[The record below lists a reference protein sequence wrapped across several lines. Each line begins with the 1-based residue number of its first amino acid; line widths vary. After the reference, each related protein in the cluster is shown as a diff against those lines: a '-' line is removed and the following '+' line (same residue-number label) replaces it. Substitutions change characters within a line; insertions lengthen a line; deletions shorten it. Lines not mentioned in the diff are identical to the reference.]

1 MNRPG
6 LLTPRKELQMSF
18 RHRPNRQF
26 DENFPE
32 PTSAEL
38 GDGMPVGDPRTMQ
51 GLHIASQNVL
61 RLATQT
67 YNAAARGDDTAVH
80 AARASLEQQLGL
92 ATRLIAE
99 LLSSGTD
106 QPTMH

>member
-1 MNRPG
+1 
-6 LLTPRKELQMSF
+6 MSF
-18 RHRPNRQF
+18 RYRPNRQF
-26 DENFPE
+26 DESLPE
-32 PTSAEL
+32 PASTDP
-38 GDGMPVGDPRTMQ
+38 GDAAPIGDPRTMQ
-51 GLHIASQNVL
+51 GLHVASQNVL